1 MATLTLGVPVR
12 GTDQPIGRLT
22 ALVCDPGTDEVTHLV
37 VNADDV
43 VGSERLVPIGLVDD
57 RDADPLTL
65 TVTRHQ
71 YFGLDTFEIH
81 RFHQSNESD
90 VWHLPFELG
99 DDTLT
104 YAPHERIPAS
114 DVALRRGTRVYDR
127 DHDRIGRVHGF
138 VVDPATHDITH
149 LVLQHGHVFAHDVK
163 IPVTD
168 IAKMSDD
175 GIYLDVTAAE
185 IAGRRSVQ
193 R

>member
-1 MATLTLGVPVR
+1 MATLTLGTRVR
-12 GTDQPIGRLT
+12 GIDHAIGRLT
-22 ALVCDPGTDEVTHLV
+22 ALVCDPVTDEVTHLV

-43 VGSERLVPIGLVDD
+43 AGSERLVPIGLVGD
-57 RDADPLTL
+57 RDAEPLRL
-65 TVTRHQ
+65 AVTRHE
-71 YFGLDTFEIH
+71 YFGLDTFETH
-81 RFHQSNESD
+81 QFHQSDETD

-127 DHDRIGRVHGF
+127 DGDKIGHVHGF

-149 LVLQHGHVFAHDVK
+149 LALQHGHVFTHDVT

-168 IAKMSDD
+168 IAKMTDD
-175 GIYLDVTAAE
+175 AIHLHVIAAE
-185 IAGRRSVQ
+185 IAGRSGQ